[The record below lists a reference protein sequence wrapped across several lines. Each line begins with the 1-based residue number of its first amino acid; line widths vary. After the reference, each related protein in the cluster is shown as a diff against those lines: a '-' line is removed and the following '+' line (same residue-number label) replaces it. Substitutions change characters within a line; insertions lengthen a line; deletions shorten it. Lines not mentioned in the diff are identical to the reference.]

1 MKRLAAPP
9 LSPSRPKEK
18 RSRNEFARRDPVI
31 ASHPAET
38 APKDRRVVRGWFRFD
53 GGAQLIAVSWDG
65 ERSAWVNL
73 LGEPVLKG
81 VLKNWG
87 DG

>member
-38 APKDRRVVRGWFRFD
+38 APKDGRVIRGWFRFD